1 MQKNSAAWKWVASVT
16 CALALLALPA
26 MAQNSGD
33 GKLIEMA
40 ELERL
45 AALADPGEE
54 RVTVLLTLSR
64 ADVVNASSS
73 VARTFDRPNVP
84 SMQPVSSS
92 QAVFISGTVA
102 VTYEAVRRL
111 RALDEATPEPAP
123 KKRYG
128 SKDSAETASDMI
140 DNSNTEAAG
149 EKMFQSINI
158 LVAGIAGVAIFVVF
172 MMRRMF
178 R

>member
-1 MQKNSAAWKWVASVT
+1 MQIISTAWNWLAWVLCT
-16 CALALLALPA
+16 LALSAMPA

-45 AALADPGEE
+45 ASLADPGEE
-54 RVTVLLTLSR
+54 RVTVLLTLLR
-64 ADVVNASSS
+64 ADVVSASSS

-92 QAVFISGTVA
+92 HAVFISGTAA

-111 RALDEATPEPAP
+111 RALDEATPEAAP

-128 SKDSAETASDMI
+128 SKDSAEIGRELTDG
-140 DNSNTEAAG
+140 NSAEQVG
-149 EKMFQSINI
+149 EKMQSSITFLI
-158 LVAGIAGVAIFVVF
+158 AGIAGVAIFAAL